1 MRLAIFGGTSVI
13 AWETA
18 KCFAEDHS
26 DIVLVGRDATRLDA
40 VKSDLLVRGAQRVET
55 VVADLADL
63 SAHEAI
69 VDQVMETVGGI
80 DAVLIAHGTLGDQ
93 QRSESDVKVMLQEM
107 TTNALSYM
115 SLLTL
120 LGNAFEARRFGCI
133 AVISSVAGDRGR
145 ASNYVYGSAKAA
157 VSAFTSGLRARLS
170 KAGVKVVTIKPGF
183 VDTPMTSHLKKGPL
197 VAPPEKVGRRIY
209 TAMLKG
215 EDSVYT
221 PWFWGPIMQVV
232 RALPEPVFK
241 RLKF

>member
-1 MRLAIFGGTSVI
+1 M
-13 AWETA
+13 
-18 KCFAEDHS
+18 D
-26 DIVLVGRDATRLDA
+26 
-40 VKSDLLVRGAQRVET
+40 
-55 VVADLADL
+55 
-63 SAHEAI
+63 
-69 VDQVMETVGGI
+69 
-80 DAVLIAHGTLGDQ
+80 
-93 QRSESDVKVMLQEM
+93 
-107 TTNALSYM
+107 ALSYM

>member
-1 MRLAIFGGTSVI
+1 MRLAIFGGTSAI

-18 KCFAEDHS
+18 KCFAADKAE
-26 DIVLVGRDATRLDA
+26 IVLVGRDATRLEA
-40 VKSDLLVRGAQRVET
+40 VKQDLIVRGAPRVET
-55 VVADLADL
+55 LVSDLADL
-63 SAHEAI
+63 SGHTRLVE
-69 VDQVMETVGGI
+69 QVTSALGGL

-93 QRSESDVKVMLQEM
+93 ARSEADVEVMLQEM

-120 LGNAFEARRFGCI
+120 LGNAFEAKRAGCI

-197 VAPPEKVGRRIY
+197 VASPEKVGRRIY
-209 TAMLKG
+209 DAMLKG
-215 EDSVYT
+215 EDAVYT
-221 PWFWGPIMQVV
+221 PWFWAPIMQVI
-232 RALPEPVFK
+232 RALPESIFK